1 MVLELSGRK
10 PVGVW
15 EGSTALTHAEL
26 PVHSVLDRLCTRAW
40 QLVAPRFGD
49 GLVARWPLEID
60 RGAPVANGIDNAVST
75 FSARMQ

>member
-1 MVLELSGRK
+1 V
-10 PVGVW
+10 
-15 EGSTALTHAEL
+15 EL

-75 FSARMQ
+75 FSAHMQQAPQAARVSKAPGVFD